1 MNATAPAACGRSITV
16 RHLCAHT
23 GRCGGATDYHSG
35 GEQQICRTLRIF
47 SCGSVVVTGADDAVR
62 SPSPAYK
69 LRAVS
74 LALMQPTK
82 SNTLAVRPETV
93 THPASSVMSWKIF
106 DVISAVV

>member
-1 MNATAPAACGRSITV
+1 MPTQGAAAVPPITTAEVNNISAEPSE
-16 RHLCAHT
+16 
-23 GRCGGATDYHSG
+23 Y
-35 GEQQICRTLRIF
+35 F
-47 SCGSVVVTGADDAVR
+47 SCGSAVVTGADDAVR

-106 DVISAVV
+106 ATEHSTGAVRRW